1 VERIRDLIRL
11 TYESMFELTAE
22 AVILLLRLALVA
34 LIYQIQGAVALTALR
49 ELRRLARPEVAAR
62 PTVPRARLIVVDP
75 GATSL
80 TPGDALPLRPVTRL
94 GRSAENTIV
103 LDDTFVSA
111 EHAVIVQRDGTW
123 WLSDRGSTNGTAVN
137 GREVHGE
144 VGLSPGDVVAI
155 GDVRLKIAV

>member
-1 VERIRDLIRL
+1 
-11 TYESMFELTAE
+11 MFELTAE
-22 AVILLLRLALVA
+22 AVILLLRLGLVA
-34 LIYQIQGAVALTALR
+34 LLYLFLGAVALIGAR
-49 ELRRLARPEVAAR
+49 ELRRLARPEQGTHQAA
-62 PTVPRARLIVVDP
+62 PPARLIVVDP

-80 TPGDALPLRPVTRL
+80 TPGDALPLRTVTRL
-94 GRSAENTIV
+94 GRAAENTIV

-137 GREVHGE
+137 EREVRGE
-144 VGLSPGDVVAI
+144 VGLAPGDVVAI